1 MEDRLIEFQRLSGVT
16 GVVPIP
22 AIQEGQESRDFLPH
36 FSSRTR
42 LLQQAINQV
51 RYNNQEILKLK
62 DKHKEAT
69 LNDQEKKISDEI
81 TKLIDQSNV
90 LSKTVADQLSL

>member
-1 MEDRLIEFQRLSGVT
+1 MAGVSTSLIPPPG
-16 GVVPIP
+16 
-22 AIQEGQESRDFLPH
+22 EGEGSQGFLPQ

-69 LNDQEKKISDEI
+69 LNDLEKSFYRM
-81 TKLIDQSNV
+81 LH
-90 LSKTVADQLSL
+90 